1 MFDQDSITDYF
12 NRVQMLVNGMKTCK
26 EELIDQQLVDKV
38 LRTLTPRFDHVVVV
52 IEESKDLDSMK
63 VEELQNSLEAHEQ
76 RINERRNDEKDK
88 EQALQAQNNFMNKG
102 ESGWNKK
109 GKGKWKGGRT
119 SESTNGQNQYD
130 HNQENP

>member
-109 GKGKWKGGRT
+109 GKGKWKGG
-119 SESTNGQNQYD
+119 
-130 HNQENP
+130 

>member
-63 VEELQNSLEAHEQ
+63 VEELQNSLEAHE
-76 RINERRNDEKDK
+76 
-88 EQALQAQNNFMNKG
+88 
-102 ESGWNKK
+102 
-109 GKGKWKGGRT
+109 
-119 SESTNGQNQYD
+119 
-130 HNQENP
+130 

>member
-1 MFDQDSITDYF
+1 MFMFDQDSITDYF

-63 VEELQNSLEAHEQ
+63 VEELQNSLEAHE
-76 RINERRNDEKDK
+76 
-88 EQALQAQNNFMNKG
+88 
-102 ESGWNKK
+102 
-109 GKGKWKGGRT
+109 
-119 SESTNGQNQYD
+119 
-130 HNQENP
+130 